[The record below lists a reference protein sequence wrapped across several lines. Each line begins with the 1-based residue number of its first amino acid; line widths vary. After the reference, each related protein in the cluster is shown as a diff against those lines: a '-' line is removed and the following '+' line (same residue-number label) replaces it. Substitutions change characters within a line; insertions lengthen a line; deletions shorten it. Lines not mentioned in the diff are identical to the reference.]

1 MKTPIT
7 NTRAMKARAMRARI
21 MRGLARV
28 SAACA
33 LAAAP
38 LAAGAAPAKVMA
50 PGGPGGGY
58 DAAARVPMQVM
69 QEAGIFTDGYQ
80 VTNKG
85 GAGGTIGL
93 AEFINTS
100 KNDDNAIMSM
110 GSILVGGILL
120 NKSPVTLD
128 NTTPLVR
135 LMDDADVLAVPVNSP
150 IKTVD
155 DVMKALRENP
165 GAFPIGGGSIG
176 GVDQVAAGLIAKAAG
191 VAPTRL
197 NYIPYPS
204 GAELVPLLVSG
215 QLKLALSGLS
225 EFMPYADQKRLRIIA
240 VTSAQRLPGVD
251 APTLK
256 ESGVDVV
263 IGNWRGII
271 GPPGMSAQGRAMWL
285 DRFEK
290 MHASPQWKKALAD
303 HGWTDAYLAGDD
315 FGKFL
320 AQEKLRQEQV
330 LKDLGLIK

>member
-1 MKTPIT
+1 ML
-7 NTRAMKARAMRARI
+7 RI
-21 MRGLARV
+21 KQVLVSLAV
-28 SAACA
+28 AA
-33 LAAAP
+33 LP

-110 GSILVGGILL
+110 GSILIGGIIL

-128 NTTPLVR
+128 TVTPLVR
-135 LMDDADVLAVPVNSP
+135 LTDDADVLAVPMDSP
-150 IKTVD
+150 IKNVA
-155 DVMKALRENP
+155 DVIAALRKNP
-165 GAFPIGGGSIG
+165 GALAIGGGSVG
-176 GVDQVAAGLIAKAAG
+176 GVDQVAAGLIAKSAG
-191 VAPTRL
+191 VPPSKL

-225 EFMPYADQKRLRIIA
+225 EFKPYADQKRLRIIA
-240 VTSAQRLPGVD
+240 VTSEQRLPGLD

-271 GPPGMSAQGRAMWL
+271 GAPGMSKQGRDMWL
-285 DRFEK
+285 DRFQK
-290 MHASPQWKKALAD
+290 MHASPQWKKTLAD
-303 HGWTDAYLAGDD
+303 HGWSDAYLAGDA
-315 FGKFL
+315 FAKFL
-320 AQEKLRQEQV
+320 DEEKVRQEQV
-330 LKDLGLIK
+330 LKDLGLVK

>member
-1 MKTPIT
+1 MPGIAPKETS
-7 NTRAMKARAMRARI
+7 MQRI
-21 MRGLARV
+21 KQVLATLAV
-28 SAACA
+28 AA
-33 LAAAP
+33 LP

-69 QEAGIFTDGYQ
+69 QEAGIFTEGFQ

-100 KNDDNAIMSM
+100 KKDDNAIMSM
-110 GSILVGGILL
+110 GAILIGGIIL

-128 NTTPLVR
+128 SITPLVR
-135 LMDDADVLAVPVNSP
+135 LTDDADVLAVPVDSP

-155 DVMKALRENP
+155 DVIAALRKNP
-165 GAFPIGGGSIG
+165 GALPIGGGSVG
-176 GVDQVAAGLIAKAAG
+176 GVDQVAMGLIAKAAG
-191 VAPTRL
+191 VAPGKL

-225 EFMPYADQKRLRIIA
+225 EFKPYADQKRLRIIA
-240 VTSAQRLPGVD
+240 VTSEQRLPGVD

-263 IGNWRGII
+263 IGNWRGIV
-271 GPPGMSAQGRAMWL
+271 GAPGMSKEGRAMWL
-285 DRFEK
+285 DRFQK

-303 HGWTDAYLAGDD
+303 HGWADAYLAGDD
-315 FGKFL
+315 FAKFL
-320 AQEKLRQEQV
+320 DDEKVRQEQV
-330 LKDLGLIK
+330 LKDLGLVK

>member
-1 MKTPIT
+1 MQ
-7 NTRAMKARAMRARI
+7 RI
-21 MRGLARV
+21 KQVLAV
-28 SAACA
+28 LAVAA
-33 LAAAP
+33 LP

-69 QEAGIFTDGYQ
+69 QEAGIFTEGFQ

-110 GSILVGGILL
+110 GAILVGGIIL

-128 NTTPLVR
+128 TITPLVR
-135 LMDDADVLAVPVNSP
+135 LTDDADVLAVPVDSP
-150 IKTVD
+150 IKTVA
-155 DVMKALRENP
+155 DVIEALRKNP
-165 GAFPIGGGSIG
+165 GALAIGGGSVG
-176 GVDQVAAGLIAKAAG
+176 GVDHVAAGLIAQSAG
-191 VAPTRL
+191 VSPGKL

-225 EFMPYADQKRLRIIA
+225 EFKPYADQKRLRIIA
-240 VTSAQRLPGVD
+240 VTSAERLPGLD

-271 GPPGMSAQGRAMWL
+271 GAPGMSKEGRAMWL
-285 DRFEK
+285 DRFQK
-290 MHASPQWKKALAD
+290 MHASPQWKKTLAD
-303 HGWTDAYLAGDD
+303 HGWSDAYLAGDD
-315 FGKFL
+315 FAKFL
-320 AQEKLRQEQV
+320 DEEKVRQAQV
-330 LKDLGLIK
+330 LKDLGLVK

>member
-1 MKTPIT
+1 MQ
-7 NTRAMKARAMRARI
+7 RI
-21 MRGLARV
+21 KQVLASLV
-28 SAACA
+28 VAA
-33 LAAAP
+33 LP
-38 LAAGAAPAKVMA
+38 WAAGAAPAKVMA

-58 DAAARVPMQVM
+58 DAAARVPLQVM
-69 QEAGIFTDGYQ
+69 QEAGIFTDGFQ

-110 GSILVGGILL
+110 GAILVGGIIL
-120 NKSPVTLD
+120 NKSPVSLD
-128 NTTPLVR
+128 TVTPLVR
-135 LMDDADVLAVPVNSP
+135 LTDDADVLAVPMDSP

-155 DVMKALRENP
+155 DVIAALRKNP
-165 GAFPIGGGSIG
+165 GALPIGGGSVG

-191 VAPTRL
+191 VEPSKL

-225 EFMPYADQKRLRIIA
+225 EFKPYADQKRLRIIA
-240 VTSAQRLPGVD
+240 VTSAERLPGVD

-271 GPPGMSAQGRAMWL
+271 GAPGMTKEGRQMWL
-285 DRFEK
+285 DRFQK
-290 MHASPQWKKALAD
+290 LHASPQWKKKLAD
-303 HGWTDAYLAGDD
+303 QGWSDAYLAGDD

-320 AQEKLRQEQV
+320 DEEKVRQEQV
-330 LKDLGLIK
+330 LKDLGLVK

>member
-1 MKTPIT
+1 
-7 NTRAMKARAMRARI
+7 MRRI
-21 MRGLARV
+21 KNVFAILAI
-28 SAACA
+28 
-33 LAAAP
+33 AAAP
-38 LAAGAAPAKVMA
+38 LAAWAAPAKVMA

-69 QEAGIFTDGYQ
+69 QEAGIFTDGFQ

-110 GSILVGGILL
+110 GAILIGGIIL
-120 NKSPVTLD
+120 NKSPVSLD
-128 NTTPLVR
+128 TVTPLVR

-155 DVMKALRENP
+155 DVLQALRANP
-165 GAFPIGGGSIG
+165 GALPIGGGSVG

-191 VAPTRL
+191 VAPNKI

-215 QLKLALSGLS
+215 QIKLALSGLS
-225 EFMPYADQKRLRIIA
+225 EFKPYADQKRLRIIA
-240 VTSAQRLPGVD
+240 VTSEQRLPGVD

-256 ESGVDVV
+256 ESGLDVV

-271 GPPGMSAQGRAMWL
+271 GAPGMSKEGRAMWL
-285 DRFEK
+285 DRFQK
-290 MHASPQWKKALAD
+290 MHASAQWKKALAD
-303 HGWTDAYLAGDD
+303 HGWADAYLAGDD
-315 FGKFL
+315 FAKFL
-320 AQEKLRQEQV
+320 DEEKTRQTQV
-330 LKDLGLIK
+330 LQDLGLVK

>member
-1 MKTPIT
+1 MLRIT
-7 NTRAMKARAMRARI
+7 RV
-21 MRGLARV
+21 LAIF
-28 SAACA
+28 AI
-33 LAAAP
+33 AAAP

-58 DAAARVPMQVM
+58 DAAARVPLQVM
-69 QEAGIFTDGYQ
+69 QEAGIFTDGFQ

-110 GSILVGGILL
+110 GAILVGGIIL

-128 NTTPLVR
+128 SVTPLVR
-135 LMDDADVLAVPVNSP
+135 LMDDADVLAVPMNSP

-155 DVMKALRENP
+155 DVLQALRANP
-165 GAFPIGGGSIG
+165 GALPIGGGSVG

-191 VAPTRL
+191 VAPTKL
-197 NYIPYPS
+197 NYIPSPS

-215 QLKLALSGLS
+215 QIKLALSGYS
-225 EFMPYADQKRLRIIA
+225 EFKPYAEQKRLRIIA
-240 VTSAQRLPGVD
+240 VTSAKRLPGLD

-256 ESGVDVV
+256 ESGIDVV

-271 GPPGMSAQGRAMWL
+271 GAPGMSAEGRAMWL
-285 DRFEK
+285 DRFRKLHES
-290 MHASPQWKKALAD
+290 AQWKKAMAD
-303 HGWTDAYLAGDD
+303 RQWTDAYLAGDD
-315 FGKFL
+315 FAKFL
-320 AQEKLRQEQV
+320 AEEKVRQEQV